1 MCLALCWK
9 SGCLEG
15 RWTRLVVCQ
24 EIKWTACP
32 WLHLYTCFYF
42 LNVSAERIEQ
52 CVRWTR
58 DIHETNKQ
66 TKRRREQHQLSHDF
80 LILKCHSYFGQF
92 FCCGTQTWSVR
103 HSASF
108 LGVCLCVKCGWMC
121 TRTDRAWAWRRAR
134 VHGGWRG
141 TCVRMFMY
149 CVTTVV

>member
-24 EIKWTACP
+24 EIKWTVCP

-92 FCCGTQTWSVR
+92 FFVERR
-103 HSASF
+103 HDVFVTVHHSWAYVYV
-108 LGVCLCVKCGWMC
+108 LNAGGCVQEQIERGREGEHVCMGGGGEHVWECLCIV
-121 TRTDRAWAWRRAR
+121 
-134 VHGGWRG
+134 
-141 TCVRMFMY
+141 
-149 CVTTVV
+149 